1 MTAEPKKSKKST
13 KSEKSVKTRKKD
25 ELTLGKRSLDTPM
38 PKGAALYRSVES
50 KDYYCTLIK
59 KKITFSSYTVYKEIQ
74 VGSGAKSYLRKG
86 FRIYEEM
93 RKKFYHIVSHK

>member
-38 PKGAALYRSVES
+38 PKGAALYRSEES
-50 KDYYCTLIK
+50 IEYHYWDVITHKGALIQIFFLGGGVK
-59 KKITFSSYTVYKEIQ
+59 
-74 VGSGAKSYLRKG
+74 
-86 FRIYEEM
+86 
-93 RKKFYHIVSHK
+93 